1 MVKTLKNRKNDK
13 KVKNKK
19 NSLKKIK
26 KINTFKQYEKVG
38 SEIITRKAF
47 LKFKLDRF
55 KKLSPFELKNTLI
68 YLAKTKNPL
77 DDFTMFLNAGRGN
90 PNFYN
95 SFVRQCYTQLQAAC
109 LQLSSDLQ
117 PIPNVDKIIGLKVY
131 PLPSKM
137 NFHTGMMK
145 HLKKMSNKKEYK
157 FIGDYLNYLS
167 NEAKKMKL
175 NVNHIMHD
183 VVLSMIGCFY
193 PSPPR
198 IQPHLNLVVKNFMH
212 DLIFGNKKTK
222 EKPDD
227 YEYFAT
233 EGAAAGILYVFN
245 TLHINGLLKHG
256 DTIALIT
263 PIFSPYLEMPI
274 LKRYKLKILQMQGD
288 PNDEWSL
295 DDSEIEKLKDKKIKG
310 LFMVNPANTGAFSL
324 PLRNIQKI
332 GEIVNSVRKDLIIL
346 SDNVYAPFTKEYN
359 SLAYSCPQNTIE
371 VFSLSKYF
379 GTTGWRLG
387 VCMVRKENR
396 FNTLLKNLPKNF
408 KKQLKTRYSTSSV
421 IPEKLTF
428 MQRLVDDSR
437 QVAEAHVGG
446 LSTPQQAIIGMF
458 LFYDIHDK
466 EKVYRD
472 EIHSLLKYRM
482 GLLYSDLN
490 TPIIMSDRSTNYYN
504 LLNIPEI
511 TENLYGKEARA
522 KIEKTNYL
530 HFLFHLAKKYKTVL
544 LPGIGFGAPKWYLRI
559 SLANLASTDYK
570 LISKNIKLCI
580 FDFIKK
586 SKRLM

>member
-1 MVKTLKNRKNDK
+1 MAKTLKKRSKKSKISRKK
-13 KVKNKK
+13 
-19 NSLKKIK
+19 SIKKIK
-26 KINTFKQYEKVG
+26 SFQEYEKVG
-38 SEIITRKAF
+38 EQVITRKAF
-47 LKFKLDRF
+47 LKYSLAQF

-77 DDFTMFLNAGRGN
+77 DDFTIFLNAGRGN

-95 SFVRQCYTQLQAAC
+95 NFVRQCYTQLQASC

-117 PIPNVDKIIGLKVY
+117 PIPNVDKIVGLKVY
-131 PLPSKM
+131 PLPAKM
-137 NFHTGMMK
+137 NFQTGMMK
-145 HLKKMSNKKEYK
+145 HLKKMSNKKEDK
-157 FIGDYLNYLS
+157 FIGEYLKYLAV
-167 NEAKKMKL
+167 EAKKQNL
-175 NVNHIMHD
+175 NVNRIMHD

-198 IQPHLNLVVKNFMH
+198 IQPHLNLIVKNFMH
-212 DLIFGNKKTK
+212 NLIFGNKNTT

-245 TLHINGLLKHG
+245 TLHINGLLRHG

-274 LKRYKLKILQMQGD
+274 LKRYQLKILQMQGD
-288 PNDEWSL
+288 PNNEWSL
-295 DDSEIEKLKDKKIKG
+295 SDEEIEKLKDKKIKG
-310 LFMVNPANTGAFSL
+310 LFMVNPANPGAFSL
-324 PLRNIQKI
+324 PLRNIKKI
-332 GEIVNSVRKDLIIL
+332 GEIVNTVRKDLVIL
-346 SDNVYAPFTKEYN
+346 SDNVYAPFVKEYN

-371 VFSLSKYF
+371 VYSLSKYF

-396 FNTLLKNLPKNF
+396 FNTLLKNLPNNV
-408 KKQLKTRYSTSSV
+408 KKQLKVRYATSSV
-421 IPEKLTF
+421 TPGKLTF
-428 MQRLVDDSR
+428 MERLVSDSR
-437 QVAEAHVGG
+437 QVAEVHVGG
-446 LSTPQQAIIGMF
+446 LSTPQQAMIGML
-458 LFYDIHDK
+458 LFYDMNDK
-466 EKVYRD
+466 KRVYQN
-472 EIHSLLKYRM
+472 EILSLLKYRM
-482 GLLYSDLN
+482 QLLYSELN
-490 TPIIMSDRSTNYYN
+490 TPVVITARSTNYYN

-511 TENLYGKEARA
+511 TENLYGKEART
-522 KIEKTNYL
+522 KLEKTNYL

-580 FDFIKK
+580 QDFTKNRK
-586 SKRLM
+586 LLK

>member
-1 MVKTLKNRKNDK
+1 MAKTLKKRSKKSKISRKK
-13 KVKNKK
+13 
-19 NSLKKIK
+19 SIKKIK
-26 KINTFKQYEKVG
+26 SFQEYEKVG
-38 SEIITRKAF
+38 EQVITRKAF
-47 LKFKLDRF
+47 LKYSLAQF

-77 DDFTMFLNAGRGN
+77 DDFTSFLNAGRGN

-95 SFVRQCYTQLQAAC
+95 NFVRQCYTQLQASC

-117 PIPNVDKIIGLKVY
+117 PIPNVDKIVGLKVY
-131 PLPSKM
+131 PLPAKM
-137 NFHTGMMK
+137 NFQTGMMK
-145 HLKKMSNKKEYK
+145 HLKKMSNKKEDK
-157 FIGDYLNYLS
+157 FIGEYLKYLAV
-167 NEAKKMKL
+167 EAKKQNL
-175 NVNHIMHD
+175 NVNRIMHD

-198 IQPHLNLVVKNFMH
+198 IQPHLNLIVKNFMH
-212 DLIFGNKKTK
+212 NLIFGNKNTT

-245 TLHINGLLKHG
+245 TLHINGLLRHG

-288 PNDEWSL
+288 PNNEWSL
-295 DDSEIEKLKDKKIKG
+295 SDEEIEKLKDKKIKG
-310 LFMVNPANTGAFSL
+310 LFMVNPANPGAFSL
-324 PLRNIQKI
+324 PLRNIKKI
-332 GEIVNSVRKDLIIL
+332 GEIVNTVRKDLVIL
-346 SDNVYAPFTKEYN
+346 SDNVYAPFVKEYN

-371 VFSLSKYF
+371 VYSLSKYF

-396 FNTLLKNLPKNF
+396 FNTLLKNLPNNV
-408 KKQLKTRYSTSSV
+408 KKQLKVRYATSSV
-421 IPEKLTF
+421 TPGKLTF
-428 MQRLVDDSR
+428 MERLVSDSR

-446 LSTPQQAIIGMF
+446 LSTPQQAMIGML
-458 LFYDIHDK
+458 LFYDMNDK
-466 EKVYRD
+466 KRVYQN
-472 EIHSLLKYRM
+472 EILSLLKYRM
-482 GLLYSDLN
+482 QLLYSELN
-490 TPIIMSDRSTNYYN
+490 TPVVITARSTNYYN

-511 TENLYGKEARA
+511 TENLYGKEART
-522 KIEKTNYL
+522 KLEKTNYL

-580 FDFIKK
+580 QDFTKNRK
-586 SKRLM
+586 LLK

>member
-1 MVKTLKNRKNDK
+1 MVKTLKKRT
-13 KVKNKK
+13 KNKK
-19 NSLKKIK
+19 KHHKRTLKKIS
-26 KINTFKQYEKVG
+26 TFKQYEKVG
-38 SEIITRKAF
+38 SRIITRKAF
-47 LKFKLDRF
+47 LNYSLSRF

-68 YLAKTKNPL
+68 YLAKTKTPL

-95 SFVRQCYTQLQAAC
+95 SFVRECYTQLQASC

-117 PIPNVDKIIGLKVY
+117 PIPDVKKVVALKVY
-131 PLPSKM
+131 PLPTKM
-137 NFHTGMMK
+137 NFQRGMMK
-145 HLKKMSNKKEYK
+145 HLKGMSNKKENK
-157 FIGDYLNYLS
+157 FIGEYLS
-167 NEAKKMKL
+167 YLAAEAKKQKL
-175 NVNHIMHD
+175 NVNRVMHD

-198 IQPHLNLVVKNFMH
+198 IQPHLELIVKNFMH
-212 DLIFGNKKTK
+212 KLIFGNKKTK
-222 EKPDD
+222 EKADD

-245 TLHINGLLKHG
+245 TLHINGLLRHG

-274 LKRYKLKILQMQGD
+274 LRRYKLKILQLKGS
-288 PNDEWSL
+288 PNEEWSL
-295 DDSEIEKLKDKKIKG
+295 PDSEIEKLRDKKIKG
-310 LFMVNPANTGAFSL
+310 LFMVNPANPGAFSL

-346 SDNVYAPFTKEYN
+346 SDNVYAPFVKEYN

-371 VFSLSKYF
+371 VYSLSKYF

-396 FNTLLKNLPKNF
+396 FNNLLKNLPKTI
-408 KKQLKTRYSTSSV
+408 KKELSTRYATASV
-421 IPEKLTF
+421 TPDDLSF

-446 LSTPQQAIIGMF
+446 LSTPQQAIIGMM
-458 LFYDIHDK
+458 LFYDMNDK
-466 EKVYRD
+466 QGVYRN

-482 GLLYSDLN
+482 TLLYSELN
-490 TPIIMSDRSTNYYN
+490 TSVVMTDRSTNYYN
-504 LLNIPEI
+504 LLDIPGI
-511 TENLYGKEARA
+511 TENLYGKEARS

-544 LPGIGFGAPKWYLRI
+544 LPGIGFGAPEWYLRI

-570 LISKNIKLCI
+570 LISRNIKLCI
-580 FDFIKK
+580 HDFTKK
-586 SKRLM
+586 ISK

>member
-1 MVKTLKNRKNDK
+1 MAKTLKKRSKKSKISRKK
-13 KVKNKK
+13 
-19 NSLKKIK
+19 SIKKIK
-26 KINTFKQYEKVG
+26 SFQEYEKVG
-38 SEIITRKAF
+38 EQVITRKAF
-47 LKFKLDRF
+47 LKYSLAQF

-95 SFVRQCYTQLQAAC
+95 NFVRQCYTQLQASC

-117 PIPNVDKIIGLKVY
+117 PIPNVDKIVGLKVY
-131 PLPSKM
+131 PLPTKM
-137 NFHTGMMK
+137 NFQTGMMK
-145 HLKKMSNKKEYK
+145 HLKKMSNKKEEK
-157 FIGDYLNYLS
+157 FIGEYLKYLAV
-167 NEAKKMKL
+167 EAKKQKL
-175 NVNHIMHD
+175 DVNRIMHD

-212 DLIFGNKKTK
+212 NLIFGNKNTT

-245 TLHINGLLKHG
+245 TLHINGLLRHG

-288 PNDEWSL
+288 PNNEWSL
-295 DDSEIEKLKDKKIKG
+295 SDEEIEKLKDKKIKG
-310 LFMVNPANTGAFSL
+310 LFMVNPANPGAFSL
-324 PLRNIQKI
+324 PLRNIKKI
-332 GEIVNSVRKDLIIL
+332 GEIVNTVRKDLVIL
-346 SDNVYAPFTKEYN
+346 SDNVYAPFVKEYN

-371 VFSLSKYF
+371 VYSLSKYF

-396 FNTLLKNLPKNF
+396 FNTLLKNLPKNI
-408 KKQLKTRYSTSSV
+408 KKQLKVRYATSSV
-421 IPEKLTF
+421 TPSKLTF
-428 MQRLVDDSR
+428 MERLVSDSR

-446 LSTPQQAIIGMF
+446 LSTPQQAMIGML
-458 LFYDIHDK
+458 LFYDMNDK
-466 EKVYRD
+466 KRVYQN
-472 EIHSLLKYRM
+472 EILSLLKYRM
-482 GLLYSDLN
+482 QLLYSELN
-490 TPIIMSDRSTNYYN
+490 TPVVITARSTNYYN

-511 TENLYGKEARA
+511 TENLYGKEART
-522 KIEKTNYL
+522 KLEKTNYL

-580 FDFIKK
+580 RDFTKK
-586 SKRLM
+586 RKLLK

>member
-1 MVKTLKNRKNDK
+1 MAKTLKKRSKKSKIYRKK
-13 KVKNKK
+13 
-19 NSLKKIK
+19 SIKKIK
-26 KINTFKQYEKVG
+26 SFQEYEKVG
-38 SEIITRKAF
+38 EQVITRKAF
-47 LKFKLDRF
+47 LKYSLAQF

-95 SFVRQCYTQLQAAC
+95 NFVRQCYTQLQASC

-117 PIPNVDKIIGLKVY
+117 PIPNVDKIVGLKVY
-131 PLPSKM
+131 PLPAKM
-137 NFHTGMMK
+137 NFQTGMMK
-145 HLKKMSNKKEYK
+145 HLKKMSNKKEEN
-157 FIGDYLNYLS
+157 FIGEYLKYLAV
-167 NEAKKMKL
+167 EAKKQNL
-175 NVNHIMHD
+175 NVNRIMHD

-198 IQPHLNLVVKNFMH
+198 IQPHLNLIVKNFMH
-212 DLIFGNKKTK
+212 NLIFGNKNTT

-245 TLHINGLLKHG
+245 TLHINGLLRHG

-288 PNDEWSL
+288 PNNEWSL
-295 DDSEIEKLKDKKIKG
+295 SDEEIEKLKDKKIKG
-310 LFMVNPANTGAFSL
+310 LFMVNPANPGAFSL
-324 PLRNIQKI
+324 PLRNIKKI
-332 GEIVNSVRKDLIIL
+332 GEIVNTVRKDLVIL
-346 SDNVYAPFTKEYN
+346 SDNVYAPFVKEYN

-371 VFSLSKYF
+371 VYSLSKYF

-396 FNTLLKNLPKNF
+396 FNTLLKNLPKTI
-408 KKQLKTRYSTSSV
+408 KKQLKVRYATSSV
-421 IPEKLTF
+421 TPSKLTF
-428 MQRLVDDSR
+428 MERLVSDSR

-446 LSTPQQAIIGMF
+446 LSTPQQAMIGML
-458 LFYDIHDK
+458 LFYDMNDK
-466 EKVYRD
+466 KRVYQN
-472 EIHSLLKYRM
+472 EILSLLKYRM
-482 GLLYSDLN
+482 QLLYSELN
-490 TPIIMSDRSTNYYN
+490 TPVVITARSTNYYN

-511 TENLYGKEARA
+511 TENLYGKEART
-522 KIEKTNYL
+522 KLEKTNYL

-580 FDFIKK
+580 QDFTKNRK
-586 SKRLM
+586 LLK

>member
-1 MVKTLKNRKNDK
+1 MAKTLKKRSKKSKIYRKK
-13 KVKNKK
+13 
-19 NSLKKIK
+19 SIKKIK
-26 KINTFKQYEKVG
+26 SFQEYEKVG
-38 SEIITRKAF
+38 EQVITRKAF
-47 LKFKLDRF
+47 LKYSLAQF

-95 SFVRQCYTQLQAAC
+95 NFVRQCYTQLQASC

-117 PIPNVDKIIGLKVY
+117 PIPNVDKIVGLKVY
-131 PLPSKM
+131 PLPTKM
-137 NFHTGMMK
+137 NFQTGMMK
-145 HLKKMSNKKEYK
+145 HLKKMSNKKEEN
-157 FIGDYLNYLS
+157 FIGEYLKYLAV
-167 NEAKKMKL
+167 EAKKQNL
-175 NVNHIMHD
+175 NVNRIMHD

-198 IQPHLNLVVKNFMH
+198 IQPHLNLIVKNFMH
-212 DLIFGNKKTK
+212 NLIFGNKNTT

-245 TLHINGLLKHG
+245 TLHINGLLRHG

-288 PNDEWSL
+288 PNNEWSL
-295 DDSEIEKLKDKKIKG
+295 SDEEIEKLKDKKIKG
-310 LFMVNPANTGAFSL
+310 LFMVNPANPGAFSL
-324 PLRNIQKI
+324 PLRNIKKI
-332 GEIVNSVRKDLIIL
+332 GEIVNTVRKDLVIL
-346 SDNVYAPFTKEYN
+346 SDNVYAPFVKEYN

-371 VFSLSKYF
+371 VYSLSKYF

-396 FNTLLKNLPKNF
+396 FNTLLKNLPKTI
-408 KKQLKTRYSTSSV
+408 KKQLKVRYATSSV
-421 IPEKLTF
+421 TPGKLTF
-428 MQRLVDDSR
+428 MERLVSDSR

-446 LSTPQQAIIGMF
+446 LSTPQQAMIGML
-458 LFYDIHDK
+458 LFYDMNDK
-466 EKVYRD
+466 KRVYQN
-472 EIHSLLKYRM
+472 EILSLLKYRM
-482 GLLYSDLN
+482 QLLYSELN
-490 TPIIMSDRSTNYYN
+490 TPVVITARSTNYYN

-511 TENLYGKEARA
+511 TENLYGKEART
-522 KIEKTNYL
+522 KLEKTNYL

-580 FDFIKK
+580 QDFTKNRK
-586 SKRLM
+586 LLK

>member
-1 MVKTLKNRKNDK
+1 MAKTLKKRSKKSKISRKK
-13 KVKNKK
+13 
-19 NSLKKIK
+19 SIK
-26 KINTFKQYEKVG
+26 KITSFQEYEKVG
-38 SEIITRKAF
+38 EQVITRKAF
-47 LKFKLDRF
+47 LKYSLAQF

-95 SFVRQCYTQLQAAC
+95 NFVRQCYTQLQASC

-117 PIPNVDKIIGLKVY
+117 PIPNVDKIVGLKVY
-131 PLPSKM
+131 PLPTKM
-137 NFHTGMMK
+137 NFQTGMMK
-145 HLKKMSNKKEYK
+145 HLKKMSNKKEEK
-157 FIGDYLNYLS
+157 FIGEYLKYLAV
-167 NEAKKMKL
+167 EAKKQKL
-175 NVNHIMHD
+175 DVNRIMHD

-212 DLIFGNKKTK
+212 NLIFGNKNTT

-245 TLHINGLLKHG
+245 TLHINGLLRHG

-288 PNDEWSL
+288 PNNEWSL
-295 DDSEIEKLKDKKIKG
+295 SDEEIEKLKDKKIKG
-310 LFMVNPANTGAFSL
+310 LFMVNPANPGAFSL
-324 PLRNIQKI
+324 PLRNIKKI
-332 GEIVNSVRKDLIIL
+332 GEIVNTVRKDLVIL
-346 SDNVYAPFTKEYN
+346 SDNVYAPFVKEYN

-371 VFSLSKYF
+371 VYSLSKYF

-396 FNTLLKNLPKNF
+396 FNTLLKNLPNNI
-408 KKQLKTRYSTSSV
+408 KKQLNVRYATSSV
-421 IPEKLTF
+421 TPSKLTF
-428 MQRLVDDSR
+428 MERLVSDSR

-446 LSTPQQAIIGMF
+446 LSTPQQAIIGML
-458 LFYDIHDK
+458 LFYDMNDK
-466 EKVYRD
+466 KRVYQN
-472 EIHSLLKYRM
+472 EILSLLKYRM
-482 GLLYSDLN
+482 QLLYSELN
-490 TPIIMSDRSTNYYN
+490 TPVVITARSTNYYN

-511 TENLYGKEARA
+511 TENLYGKEART
-522 KIEKTNYL
+522 KLEKTNYL

-580 FDFIKK
+580 RDFTTKK
-586 SKRLM
+586 KLLK

>member
-1 MVKTLKNRKNDK
+1 MAKTLKKRSK
-13 KVKNKK
+13 KNKISRK
-19 NSLKKIK
+19 RSIKKIK
-26 KINTFKQYEKVG
+26 SFQEYEKVG
-38 SEIITRKAF
+38 EQVITRKAF
-47 LKFKLDRF
+47 LKYSLAQFK
-55 KKLSPFELKNTLI
+55 N

-95 SFVRQCYTQLQAAC
+95 NFVRQCYTQLQSSC
-109 LQLSSDLQ
+109 LHLSSDLQ
-117 PIPNVDKIIGLKVY
+117 PIPNVDKIVGLKVY
-131 PLPSKM
+131 PLPTKM
-137 NFHTGMMK
+137 NFQAGMMK
-145 HLKKMSNKKEYK
+145 HLKKMSNKKEEK
-157 FIGDYLNYLS
+157 FIGEYLKYLAV
-167 NEAKKMKL
+167 EAKKQNL
-175 NVNHIMHD
+175 NVNRIMHD
-183 VVLSMIGCFY
+183 VVLSLIGCFY

-212 DLIFGNKKTK
+212 NLIFGDKNTT
-222 EKPDD
+222 EKADD

-245 TLHINGLLKHG
+245 TLHINGLLRHG

-295 DDSEIEKLKDKKIKG
+295 SDEEIEKLKDKKIKG
-310 LFMVNPANTGAFSL
+310 LFMVNPANPGAFSL
-324 PLRNIQKI
+324 PLRNIKKI
-332 GEIVNSVRKDLIIL
+332 GEIVNTVRKDLIIL
-346 SDNVYAPFTKEYN
+346 SDNVYAPFVKEYN

-371 VFSLSKYF
+371 VYSLSKYF

-396 FNTLLKNLPKNF
+396 FNTLLKNLPKNI
-408 KKQLKTRYSTSSV
+408 KKQLKERYVISSV
-421 IPEKLTF
+421 TPSKLTF
-428 MQRLVDDSR
+428 MERLVSDSR

-446 LSTPQQAIIGMF
+446 LSTPQQAMIGML
-458 LFYDIHDK
+458 LFYDMNDK
-466 EKVYRD
+466 KRVYQN
-472 EIHSLLKYRM
+472 EILSLLKYRM
-482 GLLYSDLN
+482 QLLYSELN
-490 TPIIMSDRSTNYYN
+490 TPVIITARSTNYYN
-504 LLNIPEI
+504 LLNIPVI
-511 TENLYGKEARA
+511 TENLYGKEART
-522 KIEKTNYL
+522 KLEKTNYL

-580 FDFIKK
+580 RDFTKK
-586 SKRLM
+586 

>member
-1 MVKTLKNRKNDK
+1 MAKTLKKRSKKSKIYRKK
-13 KVKNKK
+13 
-19 NSLKKIK
+19 SIKKIK
-26 KINTFKQYEKVG
+26 SFQEYEKVG
-38 SEIITRKAF
+38 EQVITRKAF
-47 LKFKLDRF
+47 LKYSLAQF

-95 SFVRQCYTQLQAAC
+95 NFVRQCYTQLQASC

-117 PIPNVDKIIGLKVY
+117 PIPNVDKIVGLKVY
-131 PLPSKM
+131 PLPAKM
-137 NFHTGMMK
+137 NFQTGMMK
-145 HLKKMSNKKEYK
+145 HLKKMSNKKEEN
-157 FIGDYLNYLS
+157 FIGEYLKYLAV
-167 NEAKKMKL
+167 EAKKQNL
-175 NVNHIMHD
+175 NVNRIMHD

-198 IQPHLNLVVKNFMH
+198 IQPHLNLIVKNFMH
-212 DLIFGNKKTK
+212 NLIFGNKNTT

-245 TLHINGLLKHG
+245 TLHINGLLRHG

-288 PNDEWSL
+288 PNNEWSL
-295 DDSEIEKLKDKKIKG
+295 SDEEIEKLKDKKIKG
-310 LFMVNPANTGAFSL
+310 LFMVNPANPGAFSL
-324 PLRNIQKI
+324 PLRNIKKI
-332 GEIVNSVRKDLIIL
+332 GEIVNTVRKDLVIL
-346 SDNVYAPFTKEYN
+346 SDNVYAPFVKEYN

-371 VFSLSKYF
+371 VYSLSKYF

-396 FNTLLKNLPKNF
+396 FNTLLKNLPKTI
-408 KKQLKTRYSTSSV
+408 KKQLKVRYATSSV
-421 IPEKLTF
+421 TPGKLTF
-428 MQRLVDDSR
+428 MERLVSDSR

-446 LSTPQQAIIGMF
+446 LSTPQQAMIGML
-458 LFYDIHDK
+458 LFYDMNDK
-466 EKVYRD
+466 KRVYQN
-472 EIHSLLKYRM
+472 EILSLLKYRM
-482 GLLYSDLN
+482 QLLYSELN
-490 TPIIMSDRSTNYYN
+490 TPVVITARSTNYYN

-511 TENLYGKEARA
+511 TENLYGKEART
-522 KIEKTNYL
+522 KLEKTNYL

-580 FDFIKK
+580 QDFTKNRK
-586 SKRLM
+586 LLK

>member
-1 MVKTLKNRKNDK
+1 MAKTLKKRSKKSKIYRKK
-13 KVKNKK
+13 
-19 NSLKKIK
+19 SIKKIK
-26 KINTFKQYEKVG
+26 SFQEYEKVG
-38 SEIITRKAF
+38 EQVITRKAF
-47 LKFKLDRF
+47 LKYSLAQF

-95 SFVRQCYTQLQAAC
+95 NFVRQCYTQLQASC

-117 PIPNVDKIIGLKVY
+117 PIPNVDKIVGLKVY
-131 PLPSKM
+131 PLPTKM
-137 NFHTGMMK
+137 NFQTGMMK
-145 HLKKMSNKKEYK
+145 HLKKMSNKKEEN
-157 FIGDYLNYLS
+157 FIGEYLKYLAV
-167 NEAKKMKL
+167 EAKKQNL
-175 NVNHIMHD
+175 NVNRIMHD

-198 IQPHLNLVVKNFMH
+198 IQPHLNLIVKNFMH
-212 DLIFGNKKTK
+212 NLIFGNKNTT

-245 TLHINGLLKHG
+245 TLHINGLLRHG

-288 PNDEWSL
+288 PNNEWSL
-295 DDSEIEKLKDKKIKG
+295 SDEEIEKLKDKKIKG
-310 LFMVNPANTGAFSL
+310 LFMVNPANPGAFSL
-324 PLRNIQKI
+324 PLRNIKKI
-332 GEIVNSVRKDLIIL
+332 GEIVNTVRKDLVIL
-346 SDNVYAPFTKEYN
+346 SDNVYAPFVKEYN

-371 VFSLSKYF
+371 VYSLSKYF

-396 FNTLLKNLPKNF
+396 FNTLLKNLPKTI
-408 KKQLKTRYSTSSV
+408 KKQLKVRYATSSV
-421 IPEKLTF
+421 TPSKLTF
-428 MQRLVDDSR
+428 MERLVSDSR

-446 LSTPQQAIIGMF
+446 LSTPQQAMIGML
-458 LFYDIHDK
+458 LFYDMNDK
-466 EKVYRD
+466 KRVYQN
-472 EIHSLLKYRM
+472 EILSLLKYRM
-482 GLLYSDLN
+482 QLLYSELN
-490 TPIIMSDRSTNYYN
+490 TPVVITARSTNYYN

-511 TENLYGKEARA
+511 TENLYGKEART
-522 KIEKTNYL
+522 KLEKTNYL

-580 FDFIKK
+580 QDFTKNRK
-586 SKRLM
+586 LLK